1 MKYNDK
7 EKKISP
13 KSARRSRNGTVKPT
27 RTGAHMDE
35 TFFDNLFGS
44 ETDTDE
50 ATRSQH
56 VLVVL
61 RNEILTGR
69 IAPGSRLVRRA
80 IAKRLHVSTIPVV
93 EALLRLEMDG
103 LVENV
108 PHVGARV
115 VEITMETLRGDR
127 MLREAIECQVART
140 LAEMGDRA
148 PIDVLMA
155 RAELLDEI
163 ETAIGEDNSRFDD
176 TYLFAHFNFH
186 LSLAEATGWQVLTN
200 SMRGIW
206 FRRIMVSIAQNKEWF
221 VVPDNWHLQLI
232 KAIASGDPDK
242 AEAKMREHVRDSR
255 DRVRDSLKETIRENQ
270 KQWLKRIG
278 TLTGAR
284 LDVPADGGA

>member
-1 MKYNDK
+1 MKYKKDK
-7 EKKISP
+7 PAGPKPSP
-13 KSARRSRNGTVKPT
+13 ASRKRGKSAVPRPP
-27 RTGAHMDE
+27 AHEAHLDE
-35 TFFDNLFGS
+35 PLFDNLFGGATGGEE
-44 ETDTDE
+44 ETL
-50 ATRSQH
+50 SQQ
-56 VLVVL
+56 VFVVL

-69 IAPGSRLVRRA
+69 IAPGTRLVRRA

-115 VEITMETLRGDR
+115 VEITLDVLRGDR

-148 PIDVLMA
+148 PVEVLMA

-163 ETAIGEDNSRFDD
+163 EEGIGRDNSRLDD
-176 TYLFAHFNFH
+176 SYLFAHFNFH
-186 LSLAEATGWQVLTN
+186 IALAEATGWQVLTD

-221 VVPDNWHLQLI
+221 DVPRGWHAQLVG
-232 KAIASGDPDK
+232 AIASGDPDR
-242 AEAKMREHVRDSR
+242 AEAKMREHVRHSR
-255 DRVRDSLKETIRENQ
+255 DRVRDSLKETIRQNQ
-270 KQWLKRIG
+270 RQWLERIG
-278 TLTGAR
+278 ALTGAR
-284 LDVPADGGA
+284 VSK